1 MINQSLNGV
10 EAVLLVGGPAGSGK
24 TTIAEQIVTAP
35 DEYDLPDLCP
45 LPVHRTDWK
54 SLHAKRFQD
63 GTLIVEFAT
72 NKLSDPEHRRVY
84 SDFIDALGKAAPIRA
99 GYTANINR
107 NILRKRYLQRMK
119 PSHFLHVGKWK
130 SWLRYLLATPS
141 DDFGVA
147 AWNSLLAEKSI
158 RQLSWPISSR
168 SPEAEEALNLTNQIP
183 PD

>member
-10 EAVLLVGGPAGSGK
+10 EAILLVGGPAGSGK
-24 TTIAEQIVTAP
+24 TTIAEKIVAAS
-35 DEYDLPDLCP
+35 DEFDLPDLCP
-45 LPVHRTDWK
+45 KPVHRTDWK

-72 NKLSDPEHRRVY
+72 NKLSDPEHRRTY
-84 SDFIDALGKAAPIRA
+84 GEFIDALGKAVPIRA
-99 GYTANINR
+99 GYTAHIDHNV
-107 NILRKRYLQRMK
+107 LRKRYLQRMK

-147 AWNSLLAEKSI
+147 VWDSLLAERSI
-158 RQLSWPISSR
+158 RQRPWPITR
-168 SPEAEEALNLTNQIP
+168 REHF
-183 PD
+183 